1 MIELKNFI
9 TSICDS
15 ISEAEIQSLQ
25 HGESRLA
32 ELLGSRTVPE
42 DISMPVY
49 HASNVEV
56 VLEVGLKAEDTE
68 NGMKVYVEESSQ
80 EKAST
85 FKFTIEPYD
94 LIEKGNLKKIDYGDI
109 FGPETPSIDI
119 IRGVDSTYYEVLRK
133 KGIEKLSDLAESS
146 PEDISEMVSGES
158 VEISPETARD
168 WIEQAKGLLEV
179 ISKSEEDLSV
189 ELVDGIGPTFRDR
202 LSENGIETL
211 SDLVELPPVEVS
223 RLASTEES
231 RVSSRRAEQWIEKAN
246 SLLGMARGFG
256 SSDKTPD
263 EKPDNRGNN
272 SEVER

>member
-32 ELLGSRTVPE
+32 ELLGSRKVPE

-56 VLEVGLKAEDTE
+56 VLEVGLTAEDTE
-68 NGMKVYVEESSQ
+68 NGMKVYVEESSP
-80 EKAST
+80 EKSST
-85 FKFTIEPYD
+85 FKFSIEPYD

-109 FGPETPSIDI
+109 FSPETPSIDI
-119 IRGVDSTYYEVLRK
+119 IRGVDSTYYEVLRE
-133 KGIEKLSDLAESS
+133 KGVEKLSDLAESS

-189 ELVDGIGPTFRDR
+189 ELVDGIGPTFREQ
-202 LSENGIETL
+202 LSKNGIETL
-211 SDLVELPPVEVS
+211 SDLGELSPKEVS

-256 SSDKTPD
+256 PSDKAPD
-263 EKPDNRGNN
+263 EETDNRGNN
-272 SEVER
+272 SEVEI